1 MIGAIQEFW
10 HGRTRR
16 ERLMLAVMAAAVAL
30 FAAWLLIVRPLAG
43 WAEASA
49 QRRQQ
54 AEAALAQ
61 VRALPPA
68 PERPDVAGLE
78 PTLRAAA
85 QAQGLDPALAMTE
98 EGGLGF
104 RLSGVAAGPALRW
117 LAAVKTASGAEPR
130 RLSITAEGETVSLE
144 GAF

>member
-10 HGRTRR
+10 HGRTPR
-16 ERLMLAVMAAAVAL
+16 ERAMLAVMAAALAV
-30 FAAWLLIVRPLAG
+30 FAIWLLIVRPLTG

-54 AEAALAQ
+54 AETALAQ

-68 PERPDVAGLE
+68 PERHDVAGLE
-78 PTLRAAA
+78 PTLRTAA
-85 QAQGLDPALAMTE
+85 QAQGLEPTLAMSE
-98 EGGLGF
+98 DGGLGF

-130 RLSITAEGETVSLE
+130 RLSITSEGETVSLE
-144 GAF
+144 GAY